1 MYRYEY
7 KHKKGPKVF
16 GDNLLNIEF
25 KENFI
30 KLNTI
35 DKIKGL
41 INNEITYWTIIL
53 DTNELEYFKFWAM
66 NKDGENNEL

>member
-16 GDNLLNIEF
+16 GDKLLSIEF
-25 KENFI
+25 KEHFI
-30 KLNTI
+30 KLYYITT
-35 DKIKGL
+35 

-66 NKDGENNEL
+66 NKDGENNE